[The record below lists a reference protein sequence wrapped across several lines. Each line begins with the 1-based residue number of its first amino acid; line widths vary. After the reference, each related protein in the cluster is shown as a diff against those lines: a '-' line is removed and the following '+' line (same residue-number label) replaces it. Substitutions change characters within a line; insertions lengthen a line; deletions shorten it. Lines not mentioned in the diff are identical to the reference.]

1 MMISIRHKLPFG
13 GQNPKKK
20 PKKIPG
26 GKSDNS
32 GDAPGFP
39 GRGLNPKLPTTLNV
53 SWLSVFYKQ
62 HTV

>member
-39 GRGLNPKLPTTLNV
+39 GRGLNPKLT
-53 SWLSVFYKQ
+53 YD
-62 HTV
+62 